1 MKALGGPSELECREK
16 LNKIRN
22 KMDKRVKDVQNDFR
36 KIEKLKVDL
45 LKRTE
50 DIRRRAEH
58 SADKMETEVTKSK
71 HLAPESK
78 RRLRSEIMILKSE
91 VNERH
96 EQLRT
101 RVAAALVPA

>member
-1 MKALGGPSELECREK
+1 LGGPSELECREK

-22 KMDKRVKDVQNDFR
+22 KMNNRVKDVRKDFT

-45 LKRTE
+45 LNRTE
-50 DIRRRAEH
+50 EIKRRAEH
-58 SADKMETEVTKSK
+58 STDKMEAEITKSK

-78 RRLRSEIMILKSE
+78 QRLRSEIMILKSE
-91 VNERH
+91 VYEKH
-96 EQLRT
+96 EELRT

>member
-1 MKALGGPSELECREK
+1 MGRPSELECREK
-16 LNKIRN
+16 LNNIRN
-22 KMDKRVKDVQNDFR
+22 KMNRRVKDVQKDFR

-45 LKRTE
+45 LKRTDE
-50 DIRRRAEH
+50 IRRRAEN
-58 SADKMETEVTKSK
+58 STDKMEAEITKSK

-78 RRLRSEIMILKSE
+78 RRLRSEIMVLKSE
-91 VNERH
+91 VDERH